1 MIADGAQPGHRS
13 TLVVVGTVA
22 GAVTLVSLL
31 FCGYRLFTGKKKLG
45 LVTPNVPETSNAS
58 CVDMEELKLWELIGR
73 GRYSC
78 VYLGTLN
85 ERSVAVKVYSSAH
98 RQKYINEHYIYSLL
112 SLQQQPS
119 ITHFLCADER
129 VDSEGDTQF
138 LIVMDHY
145 AHGCLSHF
153 LSHTSVDW
161 TSCCRMMHGI
171 TRGLSFLHSEV
182 LTGDES
188 KPALAHRDVSSTNVL
203 VRSDLSCVLSD
214 FSLSMSLARDPRH
227 LHGDGDSVAISEVG
241 TLRYLAPELLA
252 GALDLHEY
260 GTALKQ
266 VDVYALGLLFW
277 EAFRRCHDL
286 FLGRPAPHFQL
297 AFDSELGQEPSLEDM
312 HMLVVRDKS
321 RPCFPLE
328 WRDNISVLRQ
338 LKDTM
343 EDCWDQDAEA
353 RLSAHCV
360 EERLCQLSLLRV
372 PAHHQTH
379 EWPPVDLSSSRP
391 DVAVDL
397 TGSSSTVEVL
407 PQRPSSLQLLSTA
420 SSRERQG
427 ATQHTVQ
434 TRERQVQTGVA
445 KMNSVALLAQVNIT
459 TAISRGAVWM
469 ADGSSAGVPTLVTNH
484 LMARGV
490 TNRGGP
496 QEEDSSCRTR
506 SPVKN
511 FFWTPVHLCH
521 SYNRGGYE
529 GWPLSSNRWL
539 GVSAS
544 RSFGSV
550 DENCMKALL
559 IQMLNFEG
567 WVQDLPHKSDQPLPQ
582 FSMM

>member
-1 MIADGAQPGHRS
+1 MCCVTGTRAEARECAFSDHLQGASQDNHTVRCSQGFACFGLWEQTGREVVLLKQGCWTSQPDCLSDHC
-13 TLVVVGTVA
+13 LVTAPPAHIHKGSYRFCCCSQDLCNRHFTEAPVSAAPPVLQYTGETRCHPLPQNRHSRQMA

-31 FCGYRLFTGKKKLG
+31 FCGYRLFTGQYR
-45 LVTPNVPETSNAS
+45 VPTPPPRSVQSSYAYTIY
-58 CVDMEELKLWELIGR
+58 LYWLIGR

-360 EERLCQLSLLRV
+360 EERLSSPTVLHDVSQ
-372 PAHHQTH
+372 Q
-379 EWPPVDLSSSRP
+379 VD
-391 DVAVDL
+391 
-397 TGSSSTVEVL
+397 
-407 PQRPSSLQLLSTA
+407 
-420 SSRERQG
+420 
-427 ATQHTVQ
+427 
-434 TRERQVQTGVA
+434 
-445 KMNSVALLAQVNIT
+445 
-459 TAISRGAVWM
+459 
-469 ADGSSAGVPTLVTNH
+469 
-484 LMARGV
+484 
-490 TNRGGP
+490 
-496 QEEDSSCRTR
+496 
-506 SPVKN
+506 
-511 FFWTPVHLCH
+511 
-521 SYNRGGYE
+521 
-529 GWPLSSNRWL
+529 
-539 GVSAS
+539 
-544 RSFGSV
+544 
-550 DENCMKALL
+550 
-559 IQMLNFEG
+559 
-567 WVQDLPHKSDQPLPQ
+567 
-582 FSMM
+582 